1 MQWIVIVDD
10 LDGGAGLM
18 ANKIKVLR
26 LRAMAVCFWV
36 PIFVG
41 SLWGECSIGSG
52 TKLFEKKFSHL
63 EVRNKTILKIPGF

>member
-1 MQWIVIVDD
+1 VQWIVIVDD

-41 SLWGECSIGSG
+41 SLWGECSIW
-52 TKLFEKKFSHL
+52 FW
-63 EVRNKTILKIPGF
+63 N